1 MTRMLTERRG
11 SRGTGGQSGA
21 GALRRAGLLVSLI
34 AFAAALACSAEA
46 PATGRSA
53 AATPSGAAPTASAA
67 PTTTAPE
74 PQTVAD
80 IFPAGP
86 QREAVMNTCGSCHNL
101 ACAAIGQRSAERW
114 DGLRDGHKDKV
125 SSGDLAAMFEYLKAN
140 FDASKPEPKVPP
152 RFLEGGC
159 TPF

>member
-1 MTRMLTERRG
+1 MSIER
-11 SRGTGGQSGA
+11 
-21 GALRRAGLLVSLI
+21 
-34 AFAAALACSAEA
+34 AAALVAGILVISVAVACTEAGAPGTDQPAATTTNAA
-46 PATGRSA
+46 PA
-53 AATPSGAAPTASAA
+53 ASAA
-67 PTTTAPE
+67 PAATAPE

-86 QREAVMNTCGSCHNL
+86 QKEGVMNSCGSCHNI
-101 ACAAIGQRSAERW
+101 ACSAIGQRSAERW
-114 DGLRDGHKDKV
+114 KALEEGHKDKV
-125 SSGDLAAMFEYLKAN
+125 TSGDLHAMFEYLAAN